1 MRIGKLFEFENAHIV
16 RFCSSKRC
24 KTSIHGHSYKL
35 ELVLK
40 ANTLDKA
47 GMVYDF
53 GLLKGSIKQ
62 IIDAFDHSTC
72 LYIDDDKEYLEDIKK
87 HSARWIEL
95 PCNISAEN
103 LSIVFFILISI
114 ILKNTQMHNNESVK
128 VDRIKL
134 NETRTG
140 WAECEYEDAFY
151 NDLPIIDISK
161 ITFSQAILDDFSDP
175 RLLEKIKNN
184 EIFINPKEV

>member
-35 ELVLK
+35 ELVLYAK
-40 ANTLDKA
+40 TLDNA

-53 GLLKGSIKQ
+53 GLLKGSIKE

-72 LYIDDDKEYLEDIKK
+72 IYANDDLEYINDIKK

-103 LSIVFFILISI
+103 LSIVFFILISR
-114 ILKNTQMHNNESVK
+114 ILKNTKMHNNECVRLDK
-128 VDRIKL
+128 VRL

-140 WAECEYEDAFY
+140 WAECEADDAFCDGVEVLDI
-151 NDLPIIDISK
+151 NKIIFSNAIISE
-161 ITFSQAILDDFSDP
+161 FSDS

-184 EIFINPKEV
+184 EIFINEKEV

>member
-35 ELVLK
+35 ELILY

-53 GLLKGSIKQ
+53 GLLKGNVKQ

-72 LYIDDDKEYLEDIKK
+72 IYKYDDLEYVNDIKK
-87 HSARWIEL
+87 HSARWVEL

-103 LSIVFFILISI
+103 LSIVFFILISK
-114 ILKNTQMHNNESVK
+114 ILQNSKMHNDENVR
-128 VDRIKL
+128 VDKIRL

-140 WAECEYEDAFY
+140 WAECEYDDAFY
-151 NDLPIIDISK
+151 NDEPRISLNE
-161 ITFSQAILDDFSDP
+161 ITFSKAILEDFSDIN
-175 RLLEKIKNN
+175 LFEKIKNN

>member
-35 ELVLK
+35 ELILY

-53 GLLKGSIKQ
+53 GLLKGNIKQ

-72 LYIDDDKEYLEDIKK
+72 VYKYDDLEYVNDIKK
-87 HSARWIEL
+87 HSARWVEL

-103 LSIVFFILISI
+103 LSIVFFILISK
-114 ILKNTQMHNNESVK
+114 ILQNSKMHNDENVR
-128 VDRIKL
+128 VDKIRL

-140 WAECEYEDAFY
+140 WAECEYDDAFY
-151 NDLPIIDISK
+151 NDEPRINLNE
-161 ITFSQAILDDFSDP
+161 ITFSKAILEDFSDTN
-175 RLLEKIKNN
+175 LFEKIKNN